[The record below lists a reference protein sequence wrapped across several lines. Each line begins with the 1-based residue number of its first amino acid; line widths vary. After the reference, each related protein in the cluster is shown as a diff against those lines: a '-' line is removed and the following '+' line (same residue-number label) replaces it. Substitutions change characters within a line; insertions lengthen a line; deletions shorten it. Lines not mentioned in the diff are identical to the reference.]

1 MIPRSGA
8 TPDPWVMEEAITAPP
23 LKVGVDRLKTSFMSK
38 RAIDHVVM
46 PTADLQ
52 VARQRLEALGFTV
65 AAEGLHPF
73 GTNNAC
79 VYFSD
84 DTFIEPLA
92 VADAALADQSVS
104 LGNVFVARDQ
114 RFREAHGSEGLSA
127 IVMATDDADA
137 DHAAFMAAGVSA
149 GARLDFSRGYI
160 DADGTSRTVSFR
172 LAFAAPADVRHSY
185 FFTCERIDAP
195 TGGRGAL
202 AEHANGV
209 TGLAGVIVAA
219 ADPAATA
226 KFFAILTGGAVQTM
240 GGNAAVA
247 PATGNIAIMTPVSL
261 EEEFG
266 VAPSTSSE
274 PMALCGLALSVKNL
288 AATAAYLKNNGIDFH
303 HGNARIVVPPV
314 PGQGAFLA
322 FEEA

>member
-1 MIPRSGA
+1 ML
-8 TPDPWVMEEAITAPP
+8 EEAITAPP

-73 GTNNAC
+73 GTKNAC

-92 VADAALADQSVS
+92 IADHALADQAVS
-104 LGNVFVARDQ
+104 MGNVFVVRDQ
-114 RFREAHGSEGLSA
+114 RFREVRGPEGLSA
-127 IVMATDDADA
+127 IVLATDDADA
-137 DHAAFMAAGVSA
+137 DHAAFMVAGVSA

-160 DADGTSRTVSFR
+160 DADGKSRTVSFR

-219 ADPAATA
+219 ADRSSMA
-226 KFFAILTGGAVQTM
+226 KFFAILTGGAPDAKQ
-240 GGNAAVA
+240 GDNAVVEA
-247 PATGNIAIMTPVSL
+247 ATGSISIMTPASL

-266 VAPSTSSE
+266 VAPPKSSE

-288 AATAAYLKNNGIDFH
+288 AATAAHLENNGIDFH
-303 HGNARIVVPPV
+303 RGNARIVVPPA